1 MSRLYVGNLAHDTT
15 DAQLRAAFAPHCQVT
30 SVKVAAD
37 RRGRP
42 KGFAYVDVDVAD
54 SDSVD
59 ELLSA
64 IRGTQIN
71 GRTMDIVRD
80 DPWRGGGPPRGGGR
94 RRR

>member
-1 MSRLYVGNLAHDTT
+1 MARLYIGNLAHDTT
-15 DAQLRAAFAPHCQVT
+15 DSQIRAAFAPHAQVT
-30 SVKVAAD
+30 SVKVASD

-42 KGFAYVDVDVAD
+42 KGFAYVDVAE

-59 ELLSA
+59 DVIDAL
-64 IRGTQIN
+64 RGTQIN

-80 DPWRGGGPPRGGGR
+80 DPRKGGMRGGGR

>member
-1 MSRLYVGNLAHDTT
+1 MSRLYIGNLAHDTT
-15 DAQLRAAFAPHCQVT
+15 DAQIRAAFAPHCHVT

-42 KGFAYVDVDVAD
+42 KGFAHVDVDD
-54 SDSVD
+54 STPVD
-59 ELLSA
+59 DVIDA
-64 IRGTQIN
+64 MRGTQIN

-80 DPWRGGGPPRGGGR
+80 DPRRGGGPPRSGR

>member
-15 DAQLRAAFAPHCQVT
+15 DAQIRAAFAPHCQVT
-30 SVKVAAD
+30 SVKVDAD

-42 KGFAYVDVDVAD
+42 KGFAYVDVDDPD
-54 SDSVD
+54 SLDA
-59 ELLSA
+59 LLDA
-64 IRGTQIN
+64 LRGTQIN

-80 DPWRGGGPPRGGGR
+80 DPKRGGGPPRAGGR

>member
-15 DAQLRAAFAPHCQVT
+15 DAQIRAAFAPHCQVT

-42 KGFAYVDVDVAD
+42 KGFAHVDVDD
-54 SDSVD
+54 SASVED
-59 ELLSA
+59 LLDA
-64 IRGTQIN
+64 MRGTQIN

-80 DPWRGGGPPRGGGR
+80 DAKRGGGPPRGGGR
-94 RRR
+94 RKR

>member
-15 DAQLRAAFAPHCQVT
+15 DAQIRAAFAPHCQVT

-42 KGFAYVDVDVAD
+42 KGFAYVDVDDPD
-54 SDSVD
+54 SLDA
-59 ELLSA
+59 LLDA
-64 IRGTQIN
+64 LRGTQIN

-80 DPWRGGGPPRGGGR
+80 DPRRGGGPPRAGGR

>member
-15 DAQLRAAFAPHCQVT
+15 DAQIRAAFAPHCQVT

-42 KGFAYVDVDVAD
+42 KGFAYVDVDD
-54 SDSVD
+54 PNSLDT
-59 ELLSA
+59 LLDA
-64 IRGTQIN
+64 LRGTQIN

-80 DPWRGGGPPRGGGR
+80 DPRRGGGPPRAGGR

>member
-15 DAQLRAAFAPHCQVT
+15 DAQIRAAFAPHCQVT

-42 KGFAYVDVDVAD
+42 KGFAYVDVDD
-54 SDSVD
+54 SDSL
-59 ELLSA
+59 ETLLDA
-64 IRGTQIN
+64 LRGTQIN

-80 DPWRGGGPPRGGGR
+80 DPRRGGGPPRGGGR
-94 RRR
+94 RKR

>member
-15 DAQLRAAFAPHCQVT
+15 DAQIRAAFAPHCQVT

-42 KGFAYVDVDVAD
+42 KGFAYVDVAD
-54 SDSVD
+54 PDSVD
-59 ELLSA
+59 TLLDA
-64 IRGTQIN
+64 MRGTQIN

-80 DPWRGGGPPRGGGR
+80 DPRRGGGGPRGGGR